1 MHVGHYFW
9 FLKHYETGKYFWSE
23 KKTSR
28 VSLEITL
35 SQLVRPIHMRL
46 TNTMRKRC
54 HETASFIRYLFSFET
69 PNLAHDFI

>member
-9 FLKHYETGKYFWSE
+9 FLKHYETGKYLWSE

-28 VSLEITL
+28 DIVCLRQYIVSQQITL

-46 TNTMRKRC
+46 THT
-54 HETASFIRYLFSFET
+54 
-69 PNLAHDFI
+69 